1 MVSFGLVTIP
11 VKLYST
17 GETAV
22 GIQLNM
28 LHRKCGS
35 RLKQQYVCPVDDV
48 VVGRDEMVKGYEYA
62 KGQYVLFTE
71 DEIKALS
78 REATNSMEITEF
90 VPLEQ
95 VDPIYFEKSYYLGPD
110 KGGERPYRLLAEA
123 MRQTSRAALA
133 RYAARGKDY
142 LVLLRPFE
150 EGLIMQQ
157 LRYHDELRPFSE
169 VPIGDAEVREP
180 ELKLAR
186 QIIDQI
192 ANDRFEP
199 ETYEDEVRKQ
209 TMEMIEQKVSGQ
221 EITAAP
227 VEAPKAQI
235 IDLMAA
241 LKASLASGAQ
251 PQDAPVSCQRWL
263 DASRQKTV
271 SDPAAELSD
280 GRPGHHTAA
289 QRRGAAP
296 SAVEA
301 VDPDCTADALP
312 EEVDQAGARR
322 DRLRS
327 GSDRSY
333 PERSGRRPAAVAVP
347 PCCVCCLPDVAVT
360 PLPERVNPSG
370 ARRHH
375 RRIGDEV
382 GRARSG
388 GTTDIGRG
396 CPPRTVPVAERPE
409 MAVGTVPEHVN
420 VAWLIRHRLG
430 STGNI
435 GRRESHRVRPPVVG
449 Q

>member
-28 LHRKCGS
+28 LHSKCGS

-62 KGQYVLFTE
+62 KGQYVLFSD

-78 REATNSMEITEF
+78 REATNAVEITEF
-90 VPLEQ
+90 VPLAQ

-157 LRYHDELRPFSE
+157 LRYYDELRPFSE
-169 VPIGDAEVREP
+169 VPIGEAEVREA
-180 ELKLAR
+180 ELNLAK
-186 QIIDQI
+186 QIIAQI

-199 ETYEDEVRKQ
+199 TAYEDEVRKQ
-209 TMEMIEQKVSGQ
+209 TMELIEKKVAGQ

-227 VEAPKAQI
+227 VEAPKAQV

-241 LKASLASGAQ
+241 LKASLSTSGQAQ
-251 PQDAPVSCQRWL
+251 PAGPAERRPRA
-263 DASRQKTV
+263 AS
-271 SDPAAELSD
+271 S
-280 GRPGHHTAA
+280 
-289 QRRGAAP
+289 RRA
-296 SAVEA
+296 
-301 VDPDCTADALP
+301 
-312 EEVDQAGARR
+312 
-322 DRLRS
+322 
-327 GSDRSY
+327 
-333 PERSGRRPAAVAVP
+333 PAAVPAAGASSARQGAADAADSRRPVRSARAAAARPAKAVRAAAEPAPAP
-347 PCCVCCLPDVAVT
+347 PQSPHSQHSPHSNHPPAT
-360 PLPERVNPSG
+360 
-370 ARRHH
+370 
-375 RRIGDEV
+375 
-382 GRARSG
+382 GRKPPKAS
-388 GTTDIGRG
+388 
-396 CPPRTVPVAERPE
+396 PRTSLRDAPASPSQPKRKETKR
-409 MAVGTVPEHVN
+409 
-420 VAWLIRHRLG
+420 
-430 STGNI
+430 
-435 GRRESHRVRPPVVG
+435 
-449 Q
+449 

>member
-123 MRQTSRAALA
+123 MKQTSRAALA

-169 VPIGDAEVREP
+169 VPIGEAEVRES

-241 LKASLASGAQ
+241 LKASLSSASQ
-251 PQDAPVSCQRWL
+251 PQAAP
-263 DASRQKTV
+263 
-271 SDPAAELSD
+271 
-280 GRPGHHTAA
+280 GRPRSAA
-289 QRRGAAP
+289 
-296 SAVEA
+296 S
-301 VDPDCTADALP
+301 
-312 EEVDQAGARR
+312 
-322 DRLRS
+322 
-327 GSDRSY
+327 
-333 PERSGRRPAAVAVP
+333 RRPAAAP
-347 PCCVCCLPDVAVT
+347 PSGRASSSSSAPPA
-360 PLPERVNPSG
+360 PPERSAAESRRPVRT
-370 ARRHH
+370 ARAAATRP
-375 RRIGDEV
+375 
-382 GRARSG
+382 ARSVRAAVEAAPSPRPSQAQRAPEAPPA
-388 GTTDIGRG
+388 TSARK
-396 CPPRTVPVAERPE
+396 PPKPSPRTS
-409 MAVGTVPEHVN
+409 
-420 VAWLIRHRLG
+420 L
-430 STGNI
+430 
-435 GRRESHRVRPPVVG
+435 RESPAAPAQAKRKDTKR
-449 Q
+449 

>member
-251 PQDAPVSCQRWL
+251 PQDAP
-263 DASRQKTV
+263 
-271 SDPAAELSD
+271 
-280 GRPGHHTAA
+280 GRPRSAA
-289 QRRGAAP
+289 
-296 SAVEA
+296 S
-301 VDPDCTADALP
+301 
-312 EEVDQAGARR
+312 
-322 DRLRS
+322 
-327 GSDRSY
+327 
-333 PERSGRRPAAVAVP
+333 RRPAA
-347 PCCVCCLPDVAVT
+347 T
-360 PLPERVNPSG
+360 PAASRTSSASPATPERSAAESRRPVRTARAAATRPAKSVRAAIEPAPPQPAALQTAPTLPASSARKPPKPS
-370 ARRHH
+370 
-375 RRIGDEV
+375 
-382 GRARSG
+382 
-388 GTTDIGRG
+388 
-396 CPPRTVPVAERPE
+396 PRTS
-409 MAVGTVPEHVN
+409 
-420 VAWLIRHRLG
+420 L
-430 STGNI
+430 
-435 GRRESHRVRPPVVG
+435 REAPAAAPTQAKRKDTKR
-449 Q
+449 